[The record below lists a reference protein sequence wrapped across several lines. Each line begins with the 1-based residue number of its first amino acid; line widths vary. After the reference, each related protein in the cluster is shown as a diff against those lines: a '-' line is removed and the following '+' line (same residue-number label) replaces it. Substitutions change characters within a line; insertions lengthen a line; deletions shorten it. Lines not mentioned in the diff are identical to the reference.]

1 VFLEHAAMGIRFAVP
16 VAQEVV
22 GFRGQLWGQ
31 LLPPAFSV
39 LEADIESFFDSID
52 RKTARF

>member
-1 VFLEHAAMGIRFAVP
+1 MGIRFAVP